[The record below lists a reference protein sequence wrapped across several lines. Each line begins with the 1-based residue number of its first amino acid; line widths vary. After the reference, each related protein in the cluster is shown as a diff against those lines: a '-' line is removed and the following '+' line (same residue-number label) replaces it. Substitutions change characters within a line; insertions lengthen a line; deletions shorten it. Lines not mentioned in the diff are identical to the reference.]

1 MTFNALKHRDVSQ
14 IDWMFKGGVG
24 FVASLTLAISEAAQV
39 DWMLNGYGFE
49 NRCGPR

>member
-1 MTFNALKHRDVSQ
+1 MTFNALKHGNVSQ
-14 IDWMFKGGVG
+14 IDWMFEGRIG

-49 NRCGPR
+49 NCCGPR